1 MESAVGIPFIAILS
15 RNLLEKNYNVCVC
28 RVSIENFHTI
38 LILEYDQS
46 NPSLM
51 YNAKLLTGRCH
62 FWHCWGT
69 RLQVM
74 VMNFVNN

>member
-51 YNAKLLTGRCH
+51 YNAKLL
-62 FWHCWGT
+62 
-69 RLQVM
+69 
-74 VMNFVNN
+74 

>member
-1 MESAVGIPFIAILS
+1 MESAVGIPFITILS

-51 YNAKLLTGRCH
+51 YNAKLL
-62 FWHCWGT
+62 
-69 RLQVM
+69 
-74 VMNFVNN
+74 